1 MATVFSLRWK
11 SAGAWAVAVALAATL
26 PFHPAA
32 AVETNSADQPS
43 KQSDSKSRDKPDKH
57 DGKAADKSDTKSADK
72 SDNRADE
79 SESPPEGYGEEKL
92 EDPCEPKKLLINFE
106 LRQRLCQAGVKLGV
120 IETSEVLANPSGG
133 LRQGA
138 IYEGV
143 TDLSLALDL
152 RKPLHLRGNV
162 FARAYQIHGRGLTLG
177 NTANLNEISGIEAL
191 ATSRLVELWYEQHF
205 DNWRL
210 RVGQQTI
217 GTEFLS
223 AESSRVFI
231 NGALGWPTQPAIDLP
246 TGGPGYPLG
255 TPAVRL
261 RVDPEKGVT
270 LFLAMFNADPT
281 GAGVGGSQLRDA
293 SGTAFRTNDGAF
305 VISELRYNPDS
316 SDRKGTYRF
325 GGWWNSERFRDLH
338 LDTNGVSLASPGS
351 NGRGRQHNNDFGG
364 YGIIDQPFFFNEAD
378 HSSANIFARAMGAPG
393 DRNLVDL
400 YIDGG
405 VVYKGP
411 FGRADDE
418 IGLGFGYAKIGNAAR
433 AFDGDV
439 VRFSGAFHPI
449 RSGETVLELT
459 YRFQLTGW
467 WQLQPDFQYVF
478 NPSGGIV
485 NPNAPSRRVA
495 DAAVVGLRTAI
506 SF

>member
-1 MATVFSLRWK
+1 
-11 SAGAWAVAVALAATL
+11 
-26 PFHPAA
+26 
-32 AVETNSADQPS
+32 
-43 KQSDSKSRDKPDKH
+43 
-57 DGKAADKSDTKSADK
+57 
-72 SDNRADE
+72 
-79 SESPPEGYGEEKL
+79 
-92 EDPCEPKKLLINFE
+92 
-106 LRQRLCQAGVKLGV
+106 
-120 IETSEVLANPSGG
+120 
-133 LRQGA
+133 
-138 IYEGV
+138 
-143 TDLSLALDL
+143 
-152 RKPLHLRGNV
+152 
-162 FARAYQIHGRGLTLG
+162 
-177 NTANLNEISGIEAL
+177 
-191 ATSRLVELWYEQHF
+191 
-205 DNWRL
+205 
-210 RVGQQTI
+210 
-217 GTEFLS
+217 
-223 AESSRVFI
+223 
-231 NGALGWPTQPAIDLP
+231 
-246 TGGPGYPLG
+246 
-255 TPAVRL
+255 
-261 RVDPEKGVT
+261 VT

-316 SDRKGTYRF
+316 SDRNGTYRF

-338 LDTNGVSLASPGS
+338 LDTNGVSLASPDS

-495 DAAVVGLRTAI
+495 DAAIVGLRTAI